1 MTPPLNKHQRAV
13 LTAMVVPLSRLQQPC
28 HDIGG
33 YMTSIHQTKLAFLSH
48 MVAEA
53 IADVKDEYAIVMEL
67 EADDGEMD

>member
-1 MTPPLNKHQRAV
+1 MTKPLTGHQRAV

-33 YMTSIHQTKLAFLSH
+33 YMSSINQTKLAFLAH

-67 EADDGEMD
+67 ESEDGEVD